1 LKIYDFIYLNIIKM
15 RKIDMKKSFTLSILL
30 FFCTGLFAAVPDR
43 ANKRLAFGLAGG
55 YNPTSSIFGGDSTDI
70 NGDSFENS
78 AGYIASA
85 QIDYFSSSYRT
96 LGNAYFVEVGYSTY
110 KQNGETFSYKPLAL
124 FGWKHYFSNF
134 SYTVLPRLSVSFGY
148 GTGDHSAMIFGVS
161 AGAAVKLYK
170 GVYLDFGARM
180 MIPIFS
186 DYSPTQIP
194 LTAGILYAL

>member
-1 LKIYDFIYLNIIKM
+1 M
-15 RKIDMKKSFTLSILL
+15 LL
-30 FFCTGLFAAVPDR
+30 LFCTGLYAAVPDR
-43 ANKRLAFGLAGG
+43 ANKRLAFGLSGG

-70 NGDSFENS
+70 NGAPLENS

-96 LGNAYFVEVGYSTY
+96 LDGAYFVEVGYSTY

-124 FGWKHYFSNF
+124 FGYKRYFSNF
-134 SYTVLPRLSVSFGY
+134 SYTVLPRLSASFGY
-148 GTGDHSAMIFGVS
+148 GTGDQSAMIFGLS
-161 AGAAVKLYK
+161 AGVAVKLYK
-170 GVYLDFGARM
+170 GVYLDLGARM

-186 DYSPTQIP
+186 GDSPTQIP